1 MIFIAHRGN
10 INGPDRAN
18 ENNPL
23 YIQNTLSKGF
33 DVEVDVWYHHGKWL
47 LGHDFVPNMLE
58 IDVSFFENPRIWTH
72 AKNVSALTHLLKIPM
87 VNCFYHDK
95 DNVTITSK
103 QYIWGFEGGC
113 PERSIIVSF
122 PPAPR
127 KLAREL
133 CLGICSDFVQLLK
146 EEWSKQ

>member
-47 LGHDFVPNMLE
+47 LGHE
-58 IDVSFFENPRIWTH
+58 IGRAHV
-72 AKNVSALTHLLKIPM
+72 
-87 VNCFYHDK
+87 
-95 DNVTITSK
+95 
-103 QYIWGFEGGC
+103 
-113 PERSIIVSF
+113 
-122 PPAPR
+122 
-127 KLAREL
+127 
-133 CLGICSDFVQLLK
+133 
-146 EEWSKQ
+146 